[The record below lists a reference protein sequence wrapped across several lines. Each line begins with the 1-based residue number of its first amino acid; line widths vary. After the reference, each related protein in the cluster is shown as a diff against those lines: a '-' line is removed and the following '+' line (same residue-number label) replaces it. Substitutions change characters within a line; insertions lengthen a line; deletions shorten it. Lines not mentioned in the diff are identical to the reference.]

1 MSSGQNNTEER
12 RMSSINRR
20 LAGAWLGD
28 RLGRLFLSVL
38 LLLLLVPAAY
48 LGVREAAQFGGVT
61 RKTERDFAV
70 VRDEGGKIMELTYR
84 AVTKDGQELVLNV
97 LPELKTWLAVC
108 GFIFLLRLLWLFTL
122 SFPAERRRTAE
133 ILAPLRELAV
143 KADELSRLEFSE
155 DKYQLLE
162 DAITQLDAGGNL
174 SLRDSELV
182 GIEAA
187 INNLL
192 TRVRESN
199 RQQARF
205 VNDASHE
212 LRTPIAVI
220 GGYADMLER
229 WGKDDEKVLNESIA
243 AIRTETARMKHLV
256 EQLLFLARGD
266 SGKTQLQ
273 LEEIDAGAL
282 LKEAYEESVM
292 IDEDH
297 VYRLR
302 ESGEVLPVQADQ
314 GLLKQAVRIL
324 LDNAAKYTAKG
335 DEIILSSGRQEGHV
349 YLQVQD
355 TGIGMAEADVE
366 HMFERF
372 YRADEARSFEG
383 TGLGLSIA
391 KWIVDKH
398 GGHFEIVSREEL
410 GTRIRIVL

>member
-1 MSSGQNNTEER
+1 MSSGQNNSQER

-20 LAGAWLGD
+20 LGGAWLSEH
-28 RLGRLFLSVL
+28 LGRVFLSVL

-48 LGVREAAQFGGVT
+48 LGVREAAQFGGIS

-70 VRDEGGKIMELTYR
+70 TRDEDGRMQELTYR
-84 AVTKDGQELVLNV
+84 AVTKDGQELALNV
-97 LPELKTWLAVC
+97 LPELKTWLIIC
-108 GFIFLLRLLWLFTL
+108 GIILLLRLVWLFAL

-133 ILAPLRELAV
+133 ILAPLKELAV
-143 KADELSRLEFSE
+143 KADELSRLEFGE

-192 TRVRESN
+192 TRIRESN

-302 ESGEVLPVQADQ
+302 ESGEALPVQADQ

-335 DEIILSSGRQEGHV
+335 DEIILSSGRQDGHV

-398 GGHFEIVSREEL
+398 GGHFEIVSREDL

>member
-1 MSSGQNNTEER
+1 
-12 RMSSINRR
+12 MSSINRR
-20 LAGAWLGD
+20 LVGAWLGD

-48 LGVREAAQFGGVT
+48 LGIREAAQFGGIS

-84 AVTKDGQELVLNV
+84 AVTRDGQELVMNV

-108 GFIFLLRLLWLFTL
+108 GFIFLLRLLWLFAL
-122 SFPAERRRTAE
+122 SFPAERRRTAQ
-133 ILAPLRELAV
+133 ILSPLNELAA
-143 KADELSRLEFSE
+143 KADELSRLEFGE
-155 DKYQLLE
+155 DKYQQLE
-162 DAITQLDAGGNL
+162 DAITQLDAGGSL

-302 ESGEVLPVQADQ
+302 ESGEALPVQADQ

-335 DEIILSSGRQEGHV
+335 DEIILSCGRQEGHV

>member
-1 MSSGQNNTEER
+1 MSSGQNNSQER

-20 LAGAWLGD
+20 LMGTWLGD

-38 LLLLLVPAAY
+38 FLLLLVPAAY
-48 LGVREAAQFGGVT
+48 LGVREAAQFGGIA

-70 VRDEGGKIMELTYR
+70 TRDEGGRMQELTYR

-97 LPELKTWLAVC
+97 LPELKTWLVIC
-108 GFIFLLRLLWLFTL
+108 GFIFLLRLVWLFAL

-133 ILAPLRELAV
+133 ILAPLKELAV
-143 KADELSRLEFSE
+143 KADELSRLEFGE

-162 DAITQLDAGGNL
+162 DAITQLDEGGKL

-302 ESGEVLPVQADQ
+302 ESGEALPVQADQ

-398 GGHFEIVSREEL
+398 GGHFEIVSREDL

>member
-20 LAGAWLGD
+20 LGGAWLSEH
-28 RLGRLFLSVL
+28 LGRVFLSVL

-48 LGVREAAQFGGVT
+48 LGVREAAQFGGIA

-70 VRDEGGKIMELTYR
+70 TRDEGGRMQELTYR

-97 LPELKTWLAVC
+97 LPELKTWLVIC
-108 GFIFLLRLLWLFTL
+108 GIILLLRLVWLFAL

-133 ILAPLRELAV
+133 ILAPLKELAV
-143 KADELSRLEFSE
+143 KADELSRLEFGE

-162 DAITQLDAGGNL
+162 DAITQLDEGGKL

-192 TRVRESN
+192 TRIRESN

-273 LEEIDAGAL
+273 LEETDAGAL
-282 LKEAYEESVM
+282 LREAYEESVM
-292 IDEDH
+292 IDENH

-302 ESGEVLPVQADQ
+302 ESGEALPVQADQ

-335 DEIILSSGRQEGHV
+335 DEIILSSGRQDGHV

-398 GGHFEIVSREEL
+398 GGHFEIVSREDL

>member
-20 LAGAWLGD
+20 LGGAWLSEH
-28 RLGRLFLSVL
+28 LGRVFLSVL

-48 LGVREAAQFGGVT
+48 LGVREAAQFGGIA

-70 VRDEGGKIMELTYR
+70 TRDEGGRMQELTYR
-84 AVTKDGQELVLNV
+84 AVTKDGQELALNV
-97 LPELKTWLAVC
+97 LPEPKTWLVIC
-108 GFIFLLRLLWLFTL
+108 GIILLLRLVWLFAL

-133 ILAPLRELAV
+133 LLAPLKELAV
-143 KADELSRLEFSE
+143 KADELSRLEFGE

-162 DAITQLDAGGNL
+162 DAITQLDEGGKL

-192 TRVRESN
+192 TRIRESN

-229 WGKDDEKVLNESIA
+229 WGKDDEKVLNESVA

-273 LEEIDAGAL
+273 LEETDAGAL
-282 LKEAYEESVM
+282 LREAYEESVM
-292 IDEDH
+292 IDENH

-302 ESGEVLPVQADQ
+302 ESGEALPVQADQ

-335 DEIILSSGRQEGHV
+335 DEIILSSGRQDGHV

-398 GGHFEIVSREEL
+398 GGHFEIVSREDL

>member
-1 MSSGQNNTEER
+1 MSSAQNETESR
-12 RMSSINRR
+12 KMSSINRR
-20 LAGAWLGD
+20 LNGAWLRG
-28 RLGRLFLSVL
+28 RLGSLFLSCL
-38 LLLLLVPAAY
+38 LILILVPAVF
-48 LGVREAAQFGGVT
+48 LGMREHMEFGSVSV
-61 RKTERDFAV
+61 KTERSFKA
-70 VRDEGGKIMELTYR
+70 VRDNDGRVTEILYRLETKEGRVADM
-84 AVTKDGQELVLNV
+84 DV
-97 LPELKTWLAVC
+97 LPALKVWLIVC
-108 GFIFLLRLLWLFTL
+108 GGVFLLRLVWLLTV
-122 SFPAERRRTAE
+122 SFPDERKRTAE
-133 ILAPLRELAV
+133 ILAPLNELAV
-143 KADELSRLEFSE
+143 KADELSRMEFGE

-162 DAITQLDAGGNL
+162 NAITQLDEGGKL
-174 SLRDSELV
+174 SLRDSELM

-187 INNLL
+187 VNNLL
-192 TRVRESN
+192 TRIRESN

-220 GGYADMLER
+220 SGYADMLER

-273 LEEIDAGAL
+273 LEEVDAAAL

-302 ESGEVLPVQADQ
+302 ESGEVLTVQADQ

-349 YLQVQD
+349 FLQVQD
-355 TGIGMAEADVE
+355 AGIGMAEADVE

>member
-1 MSSGQNNTEER
+1 
-12 RMSSINRR
+12 MSSINRR
-20 LAGAWLGD
+20 LNGAWLGE

-38 LLLLLVPAAY
+38 LLLVLVPAAY
-48 LGVREAAQFGGVT
+48 LGVREAAQFGGIS

-70 VRDEGGKIMELTYR
+70 QRDEGGRAEELIYR

-97 LPELKTWLAVC
+97 LPELKDWLAVC
-108 GFIFLLRLLWLFTL
+108 GFIFLLRLLWLFAL
-122 SFPAERRRTAE
+122 AFPAQRQRTAK
-133 ILAPLRELAV
+133 ILAPLNELAV
-143 KADELSRLEFSE
+143 KADELSRLEFGE

-162 DAITQLDAGGNL
+162 DAITQLDEGGRL
-174 SLRDSELV
+174 SLRDSELM

-187 INNLL
+187 VNNLL
-192 TRVRESN
+192 TRIRESN

-302 ESGEVLPVQADQ
+302 ESGEALTVQADQ

-335 DEIILSSGRQEGHV
+335 DEIILSCGRQEGHV

-372 YRADEARSFEG
+372 YRADEARSYEG